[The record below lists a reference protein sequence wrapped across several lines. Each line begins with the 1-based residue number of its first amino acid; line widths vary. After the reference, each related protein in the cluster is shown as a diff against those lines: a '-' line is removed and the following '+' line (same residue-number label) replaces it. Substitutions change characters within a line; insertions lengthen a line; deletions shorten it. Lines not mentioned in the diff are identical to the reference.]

1 MVIGFPVFQAAFYPA
16 DTQALTSGV
25 DLNYFTADFNLDVL
39 LFFKFPGGSGDQ
51 ILDVADNLAD
61 IVGDASGRIGGVGT
75 AFIGGDFKLG
85 IPAARPRSGCH
96 ARGITTDNQ

>member
-1 MVIGFPVFQAAFYPA
+1 
-16 DTQALTSGV
+16 LTPGV
-25 DLNYFTADFNLDVL
+25 DFQHFIADFDFNVL
-39 LFFKFPGGSGDQ
+39 LFFKFCGGPGNQ
-51 ILDVADNLAD
+51 VLDVADNLAD

>member
-1 MVIGFPVFQAAFYPA
+1 LVIGFPVFQAAFYPA

-39 LFFKFPGGSGDQ
+39 LFFKFPGGLGDQ

-61 IVGDASGRIGGVGT
+61 IIGNASSGIRRVSPALIGC
-75 AFIGGDFKLG
+75 DFELC
-85 IPAARPRSGCH
+85 IPAARLGSGTH
-96 ARGITTDNQ
+96 AGGITTDN